1 MCKVVISTSYLG
13 FWPSNEVITLY
24 IKTSKTN
31 TSGRWSIFDVPRD
44 DPLLIRIIES
54 IGLKRAGTAY
64 SKLKIVT
71 LPDDVGEWE
80 IIDDDG
86 KEHVVEKQRR
96 RWD

>member
-13 FWPSNEVITLY
+13 FWLSDEVKKLY
-24 IKTSKTN
+24 ICTST
-31 TSGRWSIFDVPRD
+31 TRTTGRWSIYDVPRD

-54 IGLKRAGTAY
+54 IGVKRAGTAY

-71 LPDDVGEWE
+71 LPDDVGDWE